1 MDGSG
6 LQNGVYTIRDVMIE
20 MENTKEDMDS
30 KIKLSTIDHVIVGF
44 YSLLIFTA
52 LKYALL
58 VSSWGWLFVVLNVW
72 FFDVYAYTRKHAQ
85 K

>member
-1 MDGSG
+1 MVGSG
-6 LQNGVYTIRDVMIE
+6 LLDGVYTIRDVIHV
-20 MENTKEDMDS
+20 MESIREDMDS
-30 KIKLSTIDHVIVGF
+30 KTKLSTVDHVIVGF

-72 FFDVYAYTRKHAQ
+72 FFDVYAYTRKYA
-85 K
+85 KR

>member
-6 LQNGVYTIRDVMIE
+6 LSSGVYIIRDVIHV
-20 MENTKEDMDS
+20 MESIREDMDS
-30 KIKLSTIDHVIVGF
+30 RVKLSTVDHVIVGF

-58 VSSWGWLFVVLNVW
+58 VSNWGWLFVWLNIF
-72 FFDVYAYTRKHAQ
+72 FFDVYAHTRKYARR
-85 K
+85 

>member
-1 MDGSG
+1 MVGSG
-6 LQNGVYTIRDVMIE
+6 LLDGVYTIRDVIHV
-20 MENTKEDMDS
+20 MESIREDMDS
-30 KIKLSTIDHVIVGF
+30 KIKLSTVDHVIVGF

>member
-6 LQNGVYTIRDVMIE
+6 LSNGAYTIQDVMIE

-30 KIKLSTIDHVIVGF
+30 KIKLSTVDHVIVGF

-58 VSSWGWLFVVLNVW
+58 VSSWAWILVWLNVF
-72 FFDVYAYTRKHAQ
+72 FFDVYAYTRKRAM

>member
-6 LQNGVYTIRDVMIE
+6 LSSGAYTIQDVMIE

-30 KIKLSTIDHVIVGF
+30 KIKLSTVDHVIVGF

-72 FFDVYAYTRKHAQ
+72 FFDVYAHTRKYARR
-85 K
+85 

>member
-6 LQNGVYTIRDVMIE
+6 LSSGVYTIRDVIHV
-20 MENTKEDMDS
+20 MESIREDMDS
-30 KIKLSTIDHVIVGF
+30 RVKLSTVDHVIVGF

-58 VSSWGWLFVVLNVW
+58 VSNWGWLFVVLNVW
-72 FFDVYAYTRKHAQ
+72 FFDVYAYTRKYARR
-85 K
+85 

>member
-6 LQNGVYTIRDVMIE
+6 LSNGVYTIQDVMIE

-30 KIKLSTIDHVIVGF
+30 KIRLSTVDHVIVGF

-72 FFDVYAYTRKHAQ
+72 FFDVYAYTRKYARR
-85 K
+85 

>member
-6 LQNGVYTIRDVMIE
+6 LSSGAYTIQDVMIE

-30 KIKLSTIDHVIVGF
+30 KIKLSTVDHVIVGF

-58 VSSWGWLFVVLNVW
+58 VSNWGWLFVWLNIF
-72 FFDVYAYTRKHAQ
+72 FFDVYAHTRKYAR

>member
-1 MDGSG
+1 
-6 LQNGVYTIRDVMIE
+6 MIE

-30 KIKLSTIDHVIVGF
+30 KIKLSTVDHVIVGF

-58 VSSWGWLFVVLNVW
+58 VSSWGWLFVWLNIF
-72 FFDVYAYTRKHAQ
+72 FFDVYAHTRKYARR
-85 K
+85 

>member
-6 LQNGVYTIRDVMIE
+6 LSSGAYTIQDVMIE
-20 MENTKEDMDS
+20 MENTREDMDS
-30 KIKLSTIDHVIVGF
+30 KIKLSTVDHVIVGF

-58 VSSWGWLFVVLNVW
+58 VSSWGWLFVWLNIF
-72 FFDVYAYTRKHAQ
+72 FFDVYAHTRKYA
-85 K
+85 KK

>member
-6 LQNGVYTIRDVMIE
+6 LSSGVYIIRDVMIE

-30 KIKLSTIDHVIVGF
+30 KIKLSTVDHVIVGF

-72 FFDVYAYTRKHAQ
+72 FFDVYAYTRKYARR
-85 K
+85 

>member
-6 LQNGVYTIRDVMIE
+6 LQSGAYTIQDVMIE

-30 KIKLSTIDHVIVGF
+30 KIKLSTVDHVIVGF

-58 VSSWGWLFVVLNVW
+58 VSIWGWLFVWLNIF
-72 FFDVYAYTRKHAQ
+72 FFDVYAHTRKYA
-85 K
+85 KK

>member
-1 MDGSG
+1 MDGSD
-6 LQNGVYTIRDVMIE
+6 LSSGVYIIRDVIHV
-20 MENTKEDMDS
+20 MESIREDMDS
-30 KIKLSTIDHVIVGF
+30 RVKLSTVDHVIVGF

-72 FFDVYAYTRKHAQ
+72 FFDVYAYTRKYARR
-85 K
+85 

>member
-6 LQNGVYTIRDVMIE
+6 LSSGAYTIQDVMIE

-30 KIKLSTIDHVIVGF
+30 KIKLSTVDHVIVGF

-52 LKYALL
+52 LKFAVN
-58 VSSWGWLFVVLNVW
+58 VSLWGWLFVWLNIF
-72 FFDVYAYTRKHAQ
+72 FFDVYAHTRKYARR
-85 K
+85 

>member
-6 LQNGVYTIRDVMIE
+6 LQNGVYTIQDVMIE

-30 KIKLSTIDHVIVGF
+30 KIKLSTVDHVIVGF

-52 LKYALL
+52 VKYALL
-58 VSSWGWLFVVLNVW
+58 VSVWGWLFVWLNIF
-72 FFDVYAYTRKHAQ
+72 FFDVYAHTRKYAR

>member
-6 LQNGVYTIRDVMIE
+6 LSSGVYIIRDAIHVMESIR
-20 MENTKEDMDS
+20 EDMDS
-30 KIKLSTIDHVIVGF
+30 RVKLSTVDHVIVGF

-58 VSSWGWLFVVLNVW
+58 VSSWGWLFVVLNIW
-72 FFDVYAYTRKHAQ
+72 FFDVYAYTRKYARR
-85 K
+85 

>member
-6 LQNGVYTIRDVMIE
+6 LSSGAYTIQDVIRE
-20 MENTKEDMDS
+20 MENTREHMDS
-30 KIKLSTIDHVIVGF
+30 KIKLSTVDHVIVGL

-72 FFDVYAYTRKHAQ
+72 FFDVYAYTRKNARR
-85 K
+85 

>member
-1 MDGSG
+1 MVGFG
-6 LQNGVYTIRDVMIE
+6 LSSIVDTIVYVIHVMESIR
-20 MENTKEDMDS
+20 EDMDS
-30 KIKLSTIDHVIVGF
+30 RVKLSTVDHVIVGF

-72 FFDVYAYTRKHAQ
+72 FFDVYAYTRKYA
-85 K
+85 KR

>member
-6 LQNGVYTIRDVMIE
+6 LSSGAYTIQDVMIE

-30 KIKLSTIDHVIVGF
+30 KIKLSTVDHVIVGF

-58 VSSWGWLFVVLNVW
+58 VSNWGWLFVWLNIF
-72 FFDVYAYTRKHAQ
+72 FFDVYAHTRKYARR
-85 K
+85 

>member
-6 LQNGVYTIRDVMIE
+6 LSNGVYTIQDVMIE
-20 MENTKEDMDS
+20 MENTREDMDS
-30 KIKLSTIDHVIVGF
+30 KIKLSTVDHVIVGF

-58 VSSWGWLFVVLNVW
+58 VSSWGWLFVWLNIF
-72 FFDVYAYTRKHAQ
+72 FFDVYAHTRKYA
-85 K
+85 KK

>member
-6 LQNGVYTIRDVMIE
+6 LSNGAYTIQDVMIE

-30 KIKLSTIDHVIVGF
+30 KIKLSTVDHVIVGF

-58 VSSWGWLFVVLNVW
+58 VSVWGWLFVWLNIF
-72 FFDVYAYTRKHAQ
+72 FFDVYAHTRKYAR

>member
-6 LQNGVYTIRDVMIE
+6 LSSGVYIIRDVIHV
-20 MENTKEDMDS
+20 MESIREDMDS
-30 KIKLSTIDHVIVGF
+30 KIKLSTVDHVIVGF

-58 VSSWGWLFVVLNVW
+58 VSNWGWLFVVLNIW
-72 FFDVYAYTRKHAQ
+72 FFDVYAYTRKYARR
-85 K
+85 

>member
-6 LQNGVYTIRDVMIE
+6 LSNGVYTIQDVMIE
-20 MENTKEDMDS
+20 MESIREDMDS
-30 KIKLSTIDHVIVGF
+30 KIKLSTVDHVIVGF

-72 FFDVYAYTRKHAQ
+72 FFDVYAYTRKYARR
-85 K
+85 

>member
-6 LQNGVYTIRDVMIE
+6 LSSGVYTIQDVMIE

-30 KIKLSTIDHVIVGF
+30 KIKLSTVDHVIVGF

-72 FFDVYAYTRKHAQ
+72 FFDVYAYTRKYARR
-85 K
+85 

>member
-1 MDGSG
+1 
-6 LQNGVYTIRDVMIE
+6 MIE

-30 KIKLSTIDHVIVGF
+30 KIKLSTVDHVIVGF

-58 VSSWGWLFVVLNVW
+58 VSSWAWILVWLNVW

>member
-6 LQNGVYTIRDVMIE
+6 LSSGAYTIQDVIRE

-30 KIKLSTIDHVIVGF
+30 KIKLSTVDHVIVGF

-72 FFDVYAYTRKHAQ
+72 FFDVYAYTRKYARR
-85 K
+85 

>member
-6 LQNGVYTIRDVMIE
+6 LSSGAYTIQDVMIE
-20 MENTKEDMDS
+20 MENTREDMDS
-30 KIKLSTIDHVIVGF
+30 KIKLSTVDHVIVGF

-72 FFDVYAYTRKHAQ
+72 FFDVYAYTRKYARR
-85 K
+85 

>member
-6 LQNGVYTIRDVMIE
+6 LSSGVYIIRDVMIE
-20 MENTKEDMDS
+20 MENTREDMDS
-30 KIKLSTIDHVIVGF
+30 KIKLSTVDHVIVGF

-72 FFDVYAYTRKHAQ
+72 FFDVYAYTRKYARR
-85 K
+85 

>member
-6 LQNGVYTIRDVMIE
+6 LSSGVYIIRDVIHV
-20 MENTKEDMDS
+20 MESIREDMDS
-30 KIKLSTIDHVIVGF
+30 RVKLSTVDHVIVGF

-58 VSSWGWLFVVLNVW
+58 VSSWGWLFVWLNIF
-72 FFDVYAYTRKHAQ
+72 FFDVYAHTRKYAR

>member
-6 LQNGVYTIRDVMIE
+6 LSSGVYTIQDVMIE

-30 KIKLSTIDHVIVGF
+30 KIKLSTVDHVIVGF

-58 VSSWGWLFVVLNVW
+58 VSNWGWLFVWLNIF
-72 FFDVYAYTRKHAQ
+72 FFDVYAHTRKYAR